1 MKKILFLTGT
11 RADFGK
17 IKTLI
22 QAVTNSEQFEC
33 EIFVTGMHTL
43 SLYGDT
49 QIEVAKAFGRENMH
63 VFHNQHQGEPMEAV
77 LANTI
82 QGLSRYIHEHKP
94 DMLVIHGDRVEALA
108 GAITGAINNIL
119 VAHIEGGERSGTI
132 DESIR
137 HSVSKMSH
145 LHFVANE
152 EARSRLIQM
161 GEAKETLF
169 CIGSPETDIMLSP
182 TLPSLEEVKEYY
194 EFNFNDYAIVLYHP
208 VTTRLESL
216 EKDATEFVDALLA
229 SQLNYLV
236 IYPNND
242 KGSDIILK
250 QFSRLSGHENFRI
263 YPSIKF
269 ESFLVFLK
277 HSNFIIGN
285 SSVGI
290 REAPSYNIPSL
301 DIGDRQNNRL
311 KSDLITKLGHYK
323 AEITSAIKR
332 VSNQPLGSPPKNNF
346 GSGNSAN
353 AFIEVITRQETW
365 NIDPQKTFIDI
376 NMKS

>member
-1 MKKILFLTGT
+1 
-11 RADFGK
+11 
-17 IKTLI
+17 
-22 QAVTNSEQFEC
+22 
-33 EIFVTGMHTL
+33 MHTL

-49 QIEVAKAFGRENMH
+49 QVEVAKAFGRENMH
-63 VFHNQHQGEPMEAV
+63 VFYNQHQGEPMEAI

-94 DMLVIHGDRVEALA
+94 DMLVIHGDRIEALA

-161 GEAKETLF
+161 GETKETLF

-182 TLPSLEEVKEYY
+182 TLPCLKEIKEHY
-194 EFNFNDYAIVLYHP
+194 EFNFNDYGIALYHP

-216 EKDATEFVDALLA
+216 EKDVTEFVDALLA

-250 QFSRLSGHENFRI
+250 QLSRLNGLENFRT

-277 HSNFIIGN
+277 NSDFIIGN
-285 SSVGI
+285 SSVGV
-290 REAPSYNIPSL
+290 REAPIYNIPSL
-301 DIGDRQNNRL
+301 DIGERQNNRF
-311 KSDLITKLGHYK
+311 KSELITKLDHNK
-323 AEITSAIKR
+323 AEIISALRQLSSKR
-332 VSNQPLGSPPKNNF
+332 PASLSL
-346 GSGNSAN
+346 
-353 AFIEVITRQETW
+353 IHI
-365 NIDPQKTFIDI
+365 
-376 NMKS
+376 